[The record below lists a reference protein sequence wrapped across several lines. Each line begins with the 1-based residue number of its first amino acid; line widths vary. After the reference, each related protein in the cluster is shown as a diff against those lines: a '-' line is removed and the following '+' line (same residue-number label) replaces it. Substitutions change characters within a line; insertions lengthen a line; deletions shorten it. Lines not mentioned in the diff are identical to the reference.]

1 MHKIKH
7 MRTTLDLPQD
17 LIEKVMKITGSKT
30 KSEAIKSALQA
41 LINRQKRL
49 KLLTFKGKIDLDLD
63 LNVMRDRNG

>member
-1 MHKIKH
+1 

-30 KSEAIKSALQA
+30 KSEAIKTALQA

-63 LNVMRDRNG
+63 LNVIRDRNG